1 MGEASGSQTQLGSTQ
16 STTPQRE
23 LNMFE
28 KLLERYDI
36 TETAAEQR
44 QLDYNLRHQRL
55 SRLTNTQHQP

>member
-1 MGEASGSQTQLGSTQ
+1 
-16 STTPQRE
+16 
-23 LNMFE
+23 MFE

-55 SRLTNTQHQP
+55 SRLTNTQNQP